1 MAEVVHGKRS
11 LGGLEPY
18 HVNTTRNLTWKE
30 REFLYALRARDDVAE
45 ESPLDVG
52 MSRAAGQKLT
62 HASCLVVEDA
72 SADPV
77 WIHTSARTMQAP
89 AMRWVNAAAALLAE
103 KLQYGPLDT
112 PFWTGRTLADAELCI
127 PRGHLRFKEHGL
139 SAWTL
144 QRHCRG
150 EIQPPLPE
158 VLRRAPLYVAAATAG
173 LTCRAAVV
181 AHPDGFEVILTD
193 CENLTREILVPFN
206 SSPVSTTFG
215 HSRSFRPEEPAAE
228 TLKAALADALA
239 QNCQEA
245 DAQGVASWN
254 LLWVTP
260 ASASY
265 LLACLEPALRWP
277 PHSDS
282 IMVAAKGEICLFPE
296 AFSVALREAMKD
308 VAKDQNA
315 ISFHR
320 VWLKLTETRQALLI
334 PEAFKLA
341 SNEHNFTINERDYT
355 KVISLCGQATFWQD
369 VCGLLENMEEMHI
382 TPTVFSCSAAI
393 SACAKGGQWQQA
405 IVLLFE
411 AMARVKIQPN
421 TISYNTTISACEK
434 GGEWQQALVL
444 FEAMSMAAISTD
456 VITYNAAI
464 SACGL
469 GSQWTKALSLLEDML
484 LARTCPNVI
493 TCSAALSAC
502 EKHGQWQ
509 QALALFQSMAA
520 AQISPNLISYSA
532 AICACQKGEQWQQ
545 ALSFFQAMP
554 RANILPDLFCF
565 NCAISSCE
573 KGGQWEQALL
583 LFETMPEANIL
594 ADVVSY
600 NATIS
605 ACQKHGQWQH
615 ALAIFQG
622 MLSIGIRAD
631 VISHNAAISACGTGH
646 QWQQGLALLEVILGA
661 LISPN
666 VISYNAAIS
675 ACAKGGQWQQAIV
688 LLFEAMA
695 RVKIQPNTIS
705 YNTTISAC
713 EKGGEWQQAL
723 VLFEAMSMAAISTD
737 VITYNAAISACGLG
751 SQWTKALSLLEDM
764 LLARTCPNVIT
775 CSAALSACEKHGQ
788 WQQALALFQSMAA
801 AQISPNVVAYN
812 ATISACEKRGQWQFV
827 LILLESMRGASINAD
842 IITYNA
848 AISAC
853 EKGGAWQQALMLFE
867 AILKAEG
874 NTVSPN
880 VISYSAAISA
890 CEKGGQWLHALTL
903 LSTMPRHA
911 VRANVISYNA
921 TISACE
927 MDGQWR
933 QALALFKAMVKA
945 SISPT
950 IISYSAVMSA
960 LETAAQAAQALTLIQ
975 AMPKA
980 RILPDKIGYNAAI
993 GACEKGGQ
1001 WEQAL
1006 SLFQE
1011 MLRKNI
1017 VADATSYA
1025 TTISACEKGGQWQR
1039 AVALLYGMA
1048 SLHYTQDIDWRDGL
1062 TWATFA
1068 SPRRAETGLFEMQ
1081 DDEGDES
1088 SELASLRF
1096 QGASKGRS
1104 AIAEADSAPAR
1115 AATIGLNAFDAPV
1128 ELDLGLMDIA
1138 KQRRYIAKI
1147 QDSLAAE
1154 LAMAMGVQPEDV
1166 IVTRIDEDEHEG
1178 WKVIFSAN
1186 ATREEMESAM
1196 AGTHQSH
1203 FPPPGPDKRVRRL
1216 GEDIRADKLSKDR
1229 RFSVLK
1235 YVNPNICM
1243 HEIERVQ
1250 ITDTQAWCRGLG
1262 GFTEEDTRR
1271 LASIFLSPE
1280 ALHRKAYSGKGLQA
1294 QDLKRL
1300 RAAGFTDL
1308 DLRRLGLLGY
1318 GLSDDEAT
1326 RLEAA
1331 GFHKD
1336 VLQRRLLSGD
1346 AFSKDEQTR
1355 LRTEGLPVERLR
1367 KLLAGAG
1374 KFSMSEKERLV
1385 RAGLSEM
1392 EVRRRL
1398 IGGEEF
1404 EEEEVERLDQVDLPL
1419 YELRRRILQDEIFSQ
1434 EERLRLEVVGLN
1446 EADIQQ
1452 RLEDR
1457 ERFTADEL
1465 FSLESAGFDPEDL
1478 HRRLHGES
1486 CFSPTE
1492 LQKLAL
1498 IGMSE
1503 EEIVRRLLA
1512 GEEFSDE
1519 ELKWPGGPELEKGGF
1534 TLAKLIRRVF
1544 GTSNPTKEDG
1554 DLSRCFWNIA
1564 EEDEIPERL
1573 SNENMAMA
1581 LQRLMGDTGLLSDEE
1596 HYRLES
1602 CGLSMEEMQRRL
1614 AHGDNFTDE
1623 ELERP
1628 STLRSR
1634 SVRLHSSIA
1643 CRLESAGLSASLQ
1656 RLASRETISED
1667 ERQVLESCGLPVEEI
1682 HRRIMTGE
1690 DFTED
1695 EVHRLHA
1702 VGFPSLEDL
1711 QSAVLVDT
1719 EQKEEAQKQKEEGE
1733 VIFKKSFKQRAV
1745 NVPFASEI
1753 AKLLKNRY
1761 VSEEKLAT
1769 TQMPRP
1775 Q

>member
-1 MAEVVHGKRS
+1 MVESGVQALGVYVQQVLGLLVSDAPPEVEPDFRGIGCRGYRVVHGKRS

-239 QNCQEA
+239 QWIQEA

-308 VAKDQNA
+308 VAKDQ
-315 ISFHR
+315 
-320 VWLKLTETRQALLI
+320 
-334 PEAFKLA
+334 
-341 SNEHNFTINERDYT
+341 
-355 KVISLCGQATFWQD
+355 
-369 VCGLLENMEEMHI
+369 
-382 TPTVFSCSAAI
+382 
-393 SACAKGGQWQQA
+393 
-405 IVLLFE
+405 
-411 AMARVKIQPN
+411 
-421 TISYNTTISACEK
+421 
-434 GGEWQQALVL
+434 
-444 FEAMSMAAISTD
+444 
-456 VITYNAAI
+456 
-464 SACGL
+464 
-469 GSQWTKALSLLEDML
+469 
-484 LARTCPNVI
+484 
-493 TCSAALSAC
+493 
-502 EKHGQWQ
+502 
-509 QALALFQSMAA
+509 
-520 AQISPNLISYSA
+520 
-532 AICACQKGEQWQQ
+532 
-545 ALSFFQAMP
+545 
-554 RANILPDLFCF
+554 
-565 NCAISSCE
+565 
-573 KGGQWEQALL
+573 
-583 LFETMPEANIL
+583 
-594 ADVVSY
+594 
-600 NATIS
+600 
-605 ACQKHGQWQH
+605 
-615 ALAIFQG
+615 
-622 MLSIGIRAD
+622 
-631 VISHNAAISACGTGH
+631 
-646 QWQQGLALLEVILGA
+646 
-661 LISPN
+661 
-666 VISYNAAIS
+666 
-675 ACAKGGQWQQAIV
+675 
-688 LLFEAMA
+688 
-695 RVKIQPNTIS
+695 
-705 YNTTISAC
+705 
-713 EKGGEWQQAL
+713 
-723 VLFEAMSMAAISTD
+723 
-737 VITYNAAISACGLG
+737 
-751 SQWTKALSLLEDM
+751 
-764 LLARTCPNVIT
+764 
-775 CSAALSACEKHGQ
+775 
-788 WQQALALFQSMAA
+788 
-801 AQISPNVVAYN
+801 
-812 ATISACEKRGQWQFV
+812 
-827 LILLESMRGASINAD
+827 
-842 IITYNA
+842 
-848 AISAC
+848 
-853 EKGGAWQQALMLFE
+853 
-867 AILKAEG
+867 
-874 NTVSPN
+874 
-880 VISYSAAISA
+880 
-890 CEKGGQWLHALTL
+890 
-903 LSTMPRHA
+903 
-911 VRANVISYNA
+911 
-921 TISACE
+921 
-927 MDGQWR
+927 
-933 QALALFKAMVKA
+933 
-945 SISPT
+945 
-950 IISYSAVMSA
+950 
-960 LETAAQAAQALTLIQ
+960 
-975 AMPKA
+975 
-980 RILPDKIGYNAAI
+980 
-993 GACEKGGQ
+993 
-1001 WEQAL
+1001 
-1006 SLFQE
+1006 
-1011 MLRKNI
+1011 
-1017 VADATSYA
+1017 
-1025 TTISACEKGGQWQR
+1025 
-1039 AVALLYGMA
+1039 
-1048 SLHYTQDIDWRDGL
+1048 
-1062 TWATFA
+1062 

-1519 ELKWPGGPELEKGGF
+1519 ELKWLEKGGF

-1623 ELERP
+1623 ELE
-1628 STLRSR
+1628 
-1634 SVRLHSSIA
+1634 
-1643 CRLESAGLSASLQ
+1643 RLESAGLSASLQ

-1769 TQMPRP
+1769 TQMQSQALERLVIAARHAADDLTDVALAGLAKAIAEAIHAETAEEEIAEAQELLHMLRAQYLMQLLETAVESEDMKELHAMLQAVEGKVRAFGLGPPPGAEEQTGMVLGFYPRELDP
-1775 Q
+1775 RLPLQGLIQRARAKQEKAMAEVKLEEAMQHVSQCPLDNIIQIQQCINLLQDAMQKGEDTGASPVLMFSVEELLSDLRGRKARHDEFHSERSSAWHHLQQSLNSLHNSTSAALKERKAMEKAFQERSPKVPSGYKEELPVPSCSVSKSLQVSLGHFLELGLNPAATNDVQAETENLLELLISVAGLKDFYQLPAPSDVFQLNDRQIELAGLYPNFKELAEAASPPIGPLPALLKDCVRDLLKLLDTWAKLVAEAMPRGLLQAILSGSSDLVAACLYVCVDKPAVYAQVRDEQTGAGAVHVAAAEGRATIIKVLVDNEADIHEVTKHGQSALDIAIEALQKQSIDVDLELAGRLQETVDLLDGEYHVISYEYVKYKKRGAWFKRPETMLKWLRIKQLLEHHFDNLKKAFLEIDTNHSGGIVKYEWEAMFGAEGQVKDALTAENLESNDVFGMLDGLDIEGKDMVITKSAFELLDLLDWHLTSDIWQDILLKPLFVRSRRGAVRHPLPPPPKLEELVIH